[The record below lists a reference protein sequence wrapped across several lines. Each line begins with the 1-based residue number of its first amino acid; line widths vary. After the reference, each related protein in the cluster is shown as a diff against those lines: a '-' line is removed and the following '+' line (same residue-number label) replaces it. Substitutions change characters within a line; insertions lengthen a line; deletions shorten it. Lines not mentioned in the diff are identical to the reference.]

1 MKKTTFLLLLSENDY
16 ICMVLIRNCSNFIRE
31 LMRSTFYLFAMLF
44 LATTFFS
51 CETVEPSPRPTWGG
65 IVNPIEAFMY
75 PRDLKVF
82 ADGEE
87 GRRWLILVVPD
98 STKSSFA
105 PTSKS
110 TPAEVARYK
119 ELSQLVGNPTEPVVN
134 ECHFHRTWLTQGV
147 KAIRVVRTQADGR
160 DEEVTAQCGNL
171 YFYTDKQIFDCQFK
185 CGDRS
190 IFAKPLGETVEADYL
205 WLPGRDVFGLVAPL
219 NPDHLKLRIVLRLAD
234 GTEIEKELSEKGKK

>member
-1 MKKTTFLLLLSENDY
+1 MKSSFL
-16 ICMVLIRNCSNFIRE
+16 
-31 LMRSTFYLFAMLF
+31 TLFAMLF
-44 LATTFFS
+44 LAATFFS
-51 CETVEPSPRPTWGG
+51 CETDEPAPRARRE

-75 PRDLKVF
+75 PRDLKVYE
-82 ADGEE
+82 DEYDS
-87 GRRWLILVVPD
+87 RRWLILVVPD
-98 STKSSFA
+98 STQSSFA

-147 KAIRVVRTQADGR
+147 KGIRVLRTRADGR
-160 DEEVTAQCGNL
+160 DEDVTAQCGNL

-185 CGDRS
+185 CGNRS

-219 NPDHLKLRIVLRLAD
+219 NPDGLKQRIVLRLAD
-234 GTEIEKELSEKGKK
+234 GTEIEKELSDKRKK

>member
-1 MKKTTFLLLLSENDY
+1 MKSSFLS
-16 ICMVLIRNCSNFIRE
+16 
-31 LMRSTFYLFAMLF
+31 LFAVLF

-51 CETVEPSPRPTWGG
+51 CETVELTPGATWDE

-75 PRDLKVF
+75 PRDLKVYE
-82 ADGEE
+82 DEYDS
-87 GRRWLILVVPD
+87 RRWFIVVVPD

-134 ECHFHRTWLTQGV
+134 ECNFHYTWLTQGV

-171 YFYTDKQIFDCQFK
+171 YFYTYKQIFDCQFK
-185 CGDRS
+185 CGNRS
-190 IFAKPLGETVEADYL
+190 IFAKPLGEMVEADYL
-205 WLPGRDVFGLVAPL
+205 WLPGRDGFGLITPP
-219 NPDHLKLRIVLRLAD
+219 NPDHLKQRIVLRLAD
-234 GTEIEKELSEKGKK
+234 GTEIEKELRKKVEK

>member
-1 MKKTTFLLLLSENDY
+1 
-16 ICMVLIRNCSNFIRE
+16 
-31 LMRSTFYLFAMLF
+31 MRSTFYLFAVLF

-51 CETVEPSPRPTWGG
+51 CETDEPAPRATWGE

-119 ELSQLVGNPTEPVVN
+119 ELSKLVGNPTEPVAN

-160 DEEVTAQCGNL
+160 DEDVTAQCGNL

-205 WLPGRDVFGLVAPL
+205 WLPGEMFLAWW
-219 NPDHLKLRIVLRLAD
+219 LR
-234 GTEIEKELSEKGKK
+234 

>member
-1 MKKTTFLLLLSENDY
+1 MR
-16 ICMVLIRNCSNFIRE
+16 I
-31 LMRSTFYLFAMLF
+31 LMRSTFYLFAVLF

-51 CETVEPSPRPTWGG
+51 CETDEPSPRATWGE
-65 IVNPIEAFMY
+65 IVNPIKAFMY

-82 ADGEE
+82 ADGEG
-87 GRRWLILVVPD
+87 GRRWLILVIPD

-119 ELSQLVGNPTEPVVN
+119 ELSKLVGNPTEPVVN
-134 ECHFHRTWLTQGV
+134 ECNFRRTWLTQGV

-160 DEEVTAQCGNL
+160 DEDVTAQCGNL
-171 YFYTDKQIFDCQFK
+171 YFYTYKQIFDCQFK

-190 IFAKPLGETVEADYL
+190 IFAKPLGEVVEADYL

-219 NPDHLKLRIVLRLAD
+219 NPDGLKQRIVLRLAN
-234 GTEIEKELSEKGKK
+234 GTEIEKELSDKRKK

>member
-1 MKKTTFLLLLSENDY
+1 MKSSFL
-16 ICMVLIRNCSNFIRE
+16 
-31 LMRSTFYLFAMLF
+31 TLFAVLF

-51 CETVEPSPRPTWGG
+51 CETVELTPGATWDE

-75 PRDLKVF
+75 PRDLKVYE
-82 ADGEE
+82 DEYDS
-87 GRRWLILVVPD
+87 RRWFIVVVPD

-134 ECHFHRTWLTQGV
+134 ECNFHYTWLTQGV

-171 YFYTDKQIFDCQFK
+171 YFYTYKQIFDCQFK
-185 CGDRS
+185 CGNRS
-190 IFAKPLGETVEADYL
+190 IFAKPLGEMVEADYL
-205 WLPGRDVFGLVAPL
+205 WLPGRDGFGLVTPP
-219 NPDHLKLRIVLRLAD
+219 NPDHLKQRIVLRLAD
-234 GTEIEKELSEKGKK
+234 GTEIEKELRKKVEK

>member
-1 MKKTTFLLLLSENDY
+1 
-16 ICMVLIRNCSNFIRE
+16 
-31 LMRSTFYLFAMLF
+31 MRSTFYLFAVLF

-51 CETVEPSPRPTWGG
+51 CETDEPSPRPTWGE

-119 ELSQLVGNPTEPVVN
+119 ELSKLVGNPTEPVVN

-147 KAIRVVRTQADGR
+147 KAIPGCAHSCGWARRRCHCAMRQSLFLYGQTDFRLSIQMWQSKHLCQAARGDGR
-160 DEEVTAQCGNL
+160 SGLPVASGERCVWLGGSAKSRPSQAAHCASPCRRNGNRKR
-171 YFYTDKQIFDCQFK
+171 T
-185 CGDRS
+185 
-190 IFAKPLGETVEADYL
+190 LG
-205 WLPGRDVFGLVAPL
+205 
-219 NPDHLKLRIVLRLAD
+219 
-234 GTEIEKELSEKGKK
+234 

>member
-1 MKKTTFLLLLSENDY
+1 MKSSFL
-16 ICMVLIRNCSNFIRE
+16 
-31 LMRSTFYLFAMLF
+31 TLFAVLF

-51 CETVEPSPRPTWGG
+51 CDTVELTPGATWDE
-65 IVNPIEAFMY
+65 IVNPIEAFIY
-75 PRDLKVF
+75 PRDLKVYEDEYDSRQWF
-82 ADGEE
+82 
-87 GRRWLILVVPD
+87 IVVVPD

-134 ECHFHRTWLTQGV
+134 ECNFHYTWLTQGV

-171 YFYTDKQIFDCQFK
+171 SFYTYKQIFDCQFK

-190 IFAKPLGETVEADYL
+190 IFAKPLGEMVEADYL
-205 WLPGRDVFGLVAPL
+205 WLPGRDGFGLVTPP
-219 NPDHLKLRIVLRLAD
+219 NPDHLKQRIVLRLAD
-234 GTEIEKELSEKGKK
+234 GTEIEKELRRKAEK

>member
-1 MKKTTFLLLLSENDY
+1 
-16 ICMVLIRNCSNFIRE
+16 
-31 LMRSTFYLFAMLF
+31 
-44 LATTFFS
+44 
-51 CETVEPSPRPTWGG
+51 
-65 IVNPIEAFMY
+65 MY

-110 TPAEVARYK
+110 T
-119 ELSQLVGNPTEPVVN
+119 
-134 ECHFHRTWLTQGV
+134 
-147 KAIRVVRTQADGR
+147 QADGR
-160 DEEVTAQCGNL
+160 DEDVTAQCGNL

-190 IFAKPLGETVEADYL
+190 IFAKPLGETVEADYQ
-205 WLPGRDVFGLVAPL
+205 WLPGRDGFGLITPP
-219 NPDHLKLRIVLRLAD
+219 NPDHLKQRIVLRLAD
-234 GTEIEKELSEKGKK
+234 GTEIEKELSDKGKK

>member
-1 MKKTTFLLLLSENDY
+1 MKLFSL
-16 ICMVLIRNCSNFIRE
+16 
-31 LMRSTFYLFAMLF
+31 YLFAVLF

-51 CETVEPSPRPTWGG
+51 CETNEPAPRVTWGE
-65 IVNPIEAFMY
+65 IVNPIKAFMY
-75 PRDLKVF
+75 PRDLEVSE
-82 ADGEE
+82 DQYDS
-87 GRRWLILVVPD
+87 RRWHILVVPD

-119 ELSQLVGNPTEPVVN
+119 ELSRLVGNPTEPVVN
-134 ECHFHRTWLTQGV
+134 ECNFRRTWLTQGV
-147 KAIRVVRTQADGR
+147 KDIRVVRTQADGR

-171 YFYTDKQIFDCQFK
+171 YFYTYKQIFDCHFK

-190 IFAKPLGETVEADYL
+190 IFAKPLREVVEADYL
-205 WLPGRDVFGLVAPL
+205 WLPGIDEFGLVTPP
-219 NPDHLKLRIVLRLAD
+219 NPDHLKQRIVLRLAD

>member
-1 MKKTTFLLLLSENDY
+1 MKSSFL
-16 ICMVLIRNCSNFIRE
+16 
-31 LMRSTFYLFAMLF
+31 TLFAVLF

-51 CETVEPSPRPTWGG
+51 CETVEPSHRATWGE
-65 IVNPIEAFMY
+65 IVNPIKAFMY
-75 PRDLKVF
+75 PRDLEVSE
-82 ADGEE
+82 DQYDS
-87 GRRWLILVVPD
+87 RRWHILVVPD

-119 ELSQLVGNPTEPVVN
+119 ELSRLVGNPTEPVVN
-134 ECHFHRTWLTQGV
+134 ECNFRRTWLTQGV

-171 YFYTDKQIFDCQFK
+171 YFYTYKQIFDCHFK

-190 IFAKPLGETVEADYL
+190 IFAKPLGEVVEADYL
-205 WLPGRDVFGLVAPL
+205 WLPGIDEFGLVTPP
-219 NPDHLKLRIVLRLAD
+219 NPDHLKQRIVLRLAD
-234 GTEIEKELSEKGKK
+234 GTEIEKELRRKVEK

>member
-1 MKKTTFLLLLSENDY
+1 MKLSS
-16 ICMVLIRNCSNFIRE
+16 L
-31 LMRSTFYLFAMLF
+31 YLFAVLF

-51 CETVEPSPRPTWGG
+51 CETDEPAPRPTWGE
-65 IVNPIEAFMY
+65 IVNPVEAFMY
-75 PRDLKVF
+75 PRDLKVY
-82 ADGEE
+82 ADDND
-87 GRRWLILVVPD
+87 GRRWLILVIPD

-134 ECHFHRTWLTQGV
+134 ECNFRRTWLTQGV

-171 YFYTDKQIFDCQFK
+171 SFYTDKQIFDCQFK

-190 IFAKPLGETVEADYL
+190 IFAKPLGEVVEADYQ
-205 WLPGRDVFGLVAPL
+205 WLPGRDGFGLITPPIPTTSSSALCCALP
-219 NPDHLKLRIVLRLAD
+219 
-234 GTEIEKELSEKGKK
+234 TERKSKKNSRKKGKNKGARSRTMLPA

>member
-1 MKKTTFLLLLSENDY
+1 MKSSFL
-16 ICMVLIRNCSNFIRE
+16 
-31 LMRSTFYLFAMLF
+31 TLFAMLF
-44 LATTFFS
+44 LAATFFS
-51 CETVEPSPRPTWGG
+51 CETDEPAPRARRE

-75 PRDLKVF
+75 PRDIKVY
-82 ADGEE
+82 ADDD
-87 GRRWLILVVPD
+87 RRWLILVLPD

-119 ELSQLVGNPTEPVVN
+119 ELSKLVGNPTEPVVN

-171 YFYTDKQIFDCQFK
+171 SFYTYKQIFDCQFK

-190 IFAKPLGETVEADYL
+190 IFAKPLGEVVKADYQ
-205 WLPGRDVFGLVAPL
+205 WLPGRDGFGLITPP
-219 NPDHLKLRIVLRLAD
+219 NPDHLKQRIVLRLAD
-234 GTEIEKELSEKGKK
+234 GTEIEKELLEKREK

>member
-1 MKKTTFLLLLSENDY
+1 MKSSFL
-16 ICMVLIRNCSNFIRE
+16 
-31 LMRSTFYLFAMLF
+31 TLFAMLF

-51 CETVEPSPRPTWGG
+51 CETVELTPGATWDE
-65 IVNPIEAFMY
+65 IVNPIEAFIY
-75 PRDLKVF
+75 PRDLKVYEDEYDSRQWF
-82 ADGEE
+82 
-87 GRRWLILVVPD
+87 IVVVPD

-134 ECHFHRTWLTQGV
+134 ECNFHRTWLTQGV

-160 DEEVTAQCGNL
+160 DEEITAQCGNL
-171 YFYTDKQIFDCQFK
+171 YFYTYKQIFDCQFK

-190 IFAKPLGETVEADYL
+190 IFAKPLGEMVEADYR
-205 WLPGRDVFGLVAPL
+205 WLPGRDGFGLVTPP
-219 NPDHLKLRIVLRLAD
+219 NPDHLKQRIVLRLAD
-234 GTEIEKELSEKGKK
+234 GTEIEKELRRKMEK

>member
-1 MKKTTFLLLLSENDY
+1 M
-16 ICMVLIRNCSNFIRE
+16 RNYSNFIRA
-31 LMRSTFYLFAMLF
+31 LMRSTFYLFAVLF

-51 CETVEPSPRPTWGG
+51 CETDEPAPRATWGE

-119 ELSQLVGNPTEPVVN
+119 ELSKLVGNPTEPVVN

-171 YFYTDKQIFDCQFK
+171 YFYTTNRFSTANSNVAIEASLPNRSGRRSKRIT
-185 CGDRS
+185 CGFR
-190 IFAKPLGETVEADYL
+190 GEMFLAW
-205 WLPGRDVFGLVAPL
+205 WLR
-219 NPDHLKLRIVLRLAD
+219 
-234 GTEIEKELSEKGKK
+234 

>member
-1 MKKTTFLLLLSENDY
+1 
-16 ICMVLIRNCSNFIRE
+16 
-31 LMRSTFYLFAMLF
+31 MLF

-51 CETVEPSPRPTWGG
+51 CETDEPAPRPTWGE
-65 IVNPIEAFMY
+65 IVNPIKAFMY
-75 PRDLKVF
+75 PRDLEVSE
-82 ADGEE
+82 DQYDS
-87 GRRWLILVVPD
+87 RRWHILVVPD

-134 ECHFHRTWLTQGV
+134 ECNFHRTWLTQGV

-171 YFYTDKQIFDCQFK
+171 YFYTYKQIFDCQFK

-190 IFAKPLGETVEADYL
+190 IFAKPLGEMVEADYL
-205 WLPGRDVFGLVAPL
+205 WLPGRDGFGLVTPP
-219 NPDHLKLRIVLRLAD
+219 NPDRLKQRIVLRLAD
-234 GTEIEKELSEKGKK
+234 GTEIEKELRRKVEK

>member
-1 MKKTTFLLLLSENDY
+1 MKSSFL
-16 ICMVLIRNCSNFIRE
+16 
-31 LMRSTFYLFAMLF
+31 TLFAVLF

-51 CETVEPSPRPTWGG
+51 CETVELTPGATWDE

-75 PRDLKVF
+75 PRDLKVYE
-82 ADGEE
+82 DEYDS
-87 GRRWLILVVPD
+87 RRWFIVVVPD

-119 ELSQLVGNPTEPVVN
+119 ELSQLVGNPTELVVN
-134 ECHFHRTWLTQGV
+134 ECNFHYTWLTQGV

-171 YFYTDKQIFDCQFK
+171 YFYTYKQIFDCQFK
-185 CGDRS
+185 CGNRS
-190 IFAKPLGETVEADYL
+190 IFAKPLGEMVEADYL
-205 WLPGRDVFGLVAPL
+205 WLPGRDGFGLVTPP
-219 NPDHLKLRIVLRLAD
+219 NPDHLKQRIVLRLAD
-234 GTEIEKELSEKGKK
+234 GTEIEKELRKKVEK

>member
-1 MKKTTFLLLLSENDY
+1 MKSSFL
-16 ICMVLIRNCSNFIRE
+16 
-31 LMRSTFYLFAMLF
+31 TLFAMLF
-44 LATTFFS
+44 LTTTLFS
-51 CETVEPSPRPTWGG
+51 CETVELTPRATWDE
-65 IVNPIEAFMY
+65 IVNPIEAFMS
-75 PRDLKVF
+75 PRDLKVYE
-82 ADGEE
+82 DEYDS
-87 GRRWLILVVPD
+87 RRWFIVVVPD

-147 KAIRVVRTQADGR
+147 KAIRVVRTRADGR
-160 DEEVTAQCGNL
+160 DEDVTAQCGNL

-205 WLPGRDVFGLVAPL
+205 WLPGRDVFGLVAPP
-219 NPDHLKLRIVLRLAD
+219 NPDHLKQRIVLRLAD

>member
-1 MKKTTFLLLLSENDY
+1 MKSSFL
-16 ICMVLIRNCSNFIRE
+16 
-31 LMRSTFYLFAMLF
+31 TLFAVLF

-51 CETVEPSPRPTWGG
+51 CETNEPAPRARRE

-75 PRDLKVF
+75 PRDLKVYE
-82 ADGEE
+82 DEYDS
-87 GRRWLILVVPD
+87 RRWLILVVPD

-119 ELSQLVGNPTEPVVN
+119 ELSQ
-134 ECHFHRTWLTQGV
+134 RTWLTQGV
-147 KAIRVVRTQADGR
+147 KGIRVLRTQADGR
-160 DEEVTAQCGNL
+160 DEDVTAQCGNL

-185 CGDRS
+185 CGNRS
-190 IFAKPLGETVEADYL
+190 IFAKPLGEVVEADYL
-205 WLPGRDVFGLVAPL
+205 WLPGIDVFGLLAPP
-219 NPDHLKLRIVLRLAD
+219 NPDGLKQRIVLRLAD

>member
-1 MKKTTFLLLLSENDY
+1 MKSSFL
-16 ICMVLIRNCSNFIRE
+16 
-31 LMRSTFYLFAMLF
+31 TLFAMLF

-51 CETVEPSPRPTWGG
+51 CETVELTPGATWDE

-75 PRDLKVF
+75 PRDLKVYE
-82 ADGEE
+82 DEYDS
-87 GRRWLILVVPD
+87 RRWFIVVVPD

-134 ECHFHRTWLTQGV
+134 ECNFHYTWLTQGV

-171 YFYTDKQIFDCQFK
+171 YFYTYKQIFDCQFK

-190 IFAKPLGETVEADYL
+190 IFAKPLGEMVEADYL
-205 WLPGRDVFGLVAPL
+205 WLPGRDGFGLVTPP
-219 NPDHLKLRIVLRLAD
+219 NPDHLKQRIVLRLAD
-234 GTEIEKELSEKGKK
+234 GTEIEKELRRKAEK

>member
-1 MKKTTFLLLLSENDY
+1 
-16 ICMVLIRNCSNFIRE
+16 
-31 LMRSTFYLFAMLF
+31 MRSTFYLFAVLF

-51 CETVEPSPRPTWGG
+51 CETVEPSPRPTWGE
-65 IVNPIEAFMY
+65 IVNPIEVFMY

-160 DEEVTAQCGNL
+160 DEDVTAQCGN
-171 YFYTDKQIFDCQFK
+171 
-185 CGDRS
+185 RS

-219 NPDHLKLRIVLRLAD
+219 NPAGLKQRIVLRLAD
-234 GTEIEKELSEKGKK
+234 GTEIEKELSDKGKK

>member
-1 MKKTTFLLLLSENDY
+1 MKSSFL
-16 ICMVLIRNCSNFIRE
+16 
-31 LMRSTFYLFAMLF
+31 TLFAVLF

-51 CETVEPSPRPTWGG
+51 CETDEPAPRATWGE
-65 IVNPIEAFMY
+65 IVNPIKAFMY
-75 PRDLKVF
+75 PRDLEVSE
-82 ADGEE
+82 DQYDS
-87 GRRWLILVVPD
+87 RRWHILVVPD

-119 ELSQLVGNPTEPVVN
+119 ELSRLVGNPTEPVVN
-134 ECHFHRTWLTQGV
+134 ECNFRRTWLTQGV

-171 YFYTDKQIFDCQFK
+171 YFYTYKQIFDCHFK

-190 IFAKPLGETVEADYL
+190 IFAKPLGEVVEADYL
-205 WLPGRDVFGLVAPL
+205 WLPGIDEFGLITPP
-219 NPDHLKLRIVLRLAD
+219 NPDHLKQRIVLRLAD
-234 GTEIEKELSEKGKK
+234 GTEIEKELRRKMEK

>member
-1 MKKTTFLLLLSENDY
+1 MKSSFL
-16 ICMVLIRNCSNFIRE
+16 
-31 LMRSTFYLFAMLF
+31 TLFAMLF

-51 CETVEPSPRPTWGG
+51 CETDEPAPRPTWGE
-65 IVNPIEAFMY
+65 IVNPIKAFMY
-75 PRDLKVF
+75 PRDLEVSE
-82 ADGEE
+82 DQYDS
-87 GRRWLILVVPD
+87 RRWHILVVPD

-134 ECHFHRTWLTQGV
+134 ECNFRRTWLTQGV

-171 YFYTDKQIFDCQFK
+171 YFYTYKQIFDCHFK

-190 IFAKPLGETVEADYL
+190 IFAKPLGEVVEADYL
-205 WLPGRDVFGLVAPL
+205 WLPGIDEFGLVTPP
-219 NPDHLKLRIVLRLAD
+219 NPDHLKQRIVLRLAD

>member
-1 MKKTTFLLLLSENDY
+1 MKKSTFLLFLSENGY
-16 ICMVLIRNCSNFIRE
+16 LCIVSIRNYSNFIRI
-31 LMRSTFYLFAMLF
+31 LMRSTFYLFAVLF

-51 CETVEPSPRPTWGG
+51 CETDEPAPRPTWGE

-82 ADGEE
+82 ADDNDS
-87 GRRWLILVVPD
+87 RRWLILVVPD
-98 STKSSFA
+98 SAISSFA

-134 ECHFHRTWLTQGV
+134 ECNFRRTWLTQGV

-160 DEEVTAQCGNL
+160 DEDVTAQCGNL
-171 YFYTDKQIFDCQFK
+171 YFYTYKQIFDCQFK

-190 IFAKPLGETVEADYL
+190 IFAKPLGEVVEADYL

-219 NPDHLKLRIVLRLAD
+219 NPDGLKQRIVLRLAD
-234 GTEIEKELSEKGKK
+234 GTEIEKELLEKRKK

>member
-1 MKKTTFLLLLSENDY
+1 MKSSFLS
-16 ICMVLIRNCSNFIRE
+16 
-31 LMRSTFYLFAMLF
+31 LFAVLF

-51 CETVEPSPRPTWGG
+51 CETVELTPGATWDE

-75 PRDLKVF
+75 PRDLKVYE
-82 ADGEE
+82 DEYDS
-87 GRRWLILVVPD
+87 RRWFIVVVPD

-134 ECHFHRTWLTQGV
+134 ECNFHYTWLTQGV

-171 YFYTDKQIFDCQFK
+171 YFYTYKQIFDCQFK
-185 CGDRS
+185 CGNRS
-190 IFAKPLGETVEADYL
+190 IFAKPLGEMVEADYL
-205 WLPGRDVFGLVAPL
+205 WLPGRDGFGLVTPP
-219 NPDHLKLRIVLRLAD
+219 NPDHLKQRIVLRLAD
-234 GTEIEKELSEKGKK
+234 GTEIEKELRRKVKK

>member
-1 MKKTTFLLLLSENDY
+1 MKSSFL
-16 ICMVLIRNCSNFIRE
+16 
-31 LMRSTFYLFAMLF
+31 TLFAVLF

-51 CETVEPSPRPTWGG
+51 CETVELTPGATWDE

-75 PRDLKVF
+75 PRDLKVYE
-82 ADGEE
+82 DEYDS
-87 GRRWLILVVPD
+87 RRWHILVVPD

-119 ELSQLVGNPTEPVVN
+119 ELSRLVGNPTEPVVN
-134 ECHFHRTWLTQGV
+134 ECNFRRTWLTQGV

-171 YFYTDKQIFDCQFK
+171 YFYTYKQIFDCHFK

-190 IFAKPLGETVEADYL
+190 IFAKPLGEVVEADYL
-205 WLPGRDVFGLVAPL
+205 WLPGIDEFGLVTPP
-219 NPDHLKLRIVLRLAD
+219 NPDHLKQRIVLRLAD
-234 GTEIEKELSEKGKK
+234 GTEIEKELRRKVEK

>member
-1 MKKTTFLLLLSENDY
+1 MKSSFL
-16 ICMVLIRNCSNFIRE
+16 
-31 LMRSTFYLFAMLF
+31 TLFAVLF

-51 CETVEPSPRPTWGG
+51 CETVELTPGATWDE

-75 PRDLKVF
+75 PRDLKVYE
-82 ADGEE
+82 DEYDS
-87 GRRWLILVVPD
+87 RRWFIVVVPD

-134 ECHFHRTWLTQGV
+134 ECNFHRTWLTQGV

-171 YFYTDKQIFDCQFK
+171 YFYTYKQIFDCQFK

-190 IFAKPLGETVEADYL
+190 IFAKPLGEMVEADYL
-205 WLPGRDVFGLVAPL
+205 WLPGRDGFGLITPP
-219 NPDHLKLRIVLRLAD
+219 NPDHLKQRIVLRLAD
-234 GTEIEKELSEKGKK
+234 GTEIEKELRRKVEK

>member
-1 MKKTTFLLLLSENDY
+1 MKSSFL
-16 ICMVLIRNCSNFIRE
+16 
-31 LMRSTFYLFAMLF
+31 TLFAVLF

-51 CETVEPSPRPTWGG
+51 CETVEPSHRATWGE
-65 IVNPIEAFMY
+65 IVNPIKAFMY
-75 PRDLKVF
+75 PRDLEVSE
-82 ADGEE
+82 DQYDS
-87 GRRWLILVVPD
+87 RRWHILVVPD

-134 ECHFHRTWLTQGV
+134 ECNFHYTWLTQGV

-171 YFYTDKQIFDCQFK
+171 YFYTYKQIFDCHFK

-190 IFAKPLGETVEADYL
+190 IFAKPLGEVVEADYL
-205 WLPGRDVFGLVAPL
+205 WLPGIDEFGLVTPP
-219 NPDHLKLRIVLRLAD
+219 NPDHLKQRIVLRLAD
-234 GTEIEKELSEKGKK
+234 GTEIEKELRRKVEK

>member
-1 MKKTTFLLLLSENDY
+1 
-16 ICMVLIRNCSNFIRE
+16 
-31 LMRSTFYLFAMLF
+31 MRSTFYLFAVLF
-44 LATTFFS
+44 LAATFFS
-51 CETVEPSPRPTWGG
+51 CETDEPAPRARRE

-75 PRDLKVF
+75 PRDIKVY
-82 ADGEE
+82 ADDDD
-87 GRRWLILVVPD
+87 GRRWLILVLPD

-160 DEEVTAQCGNL
+160 DEDVTAQCGNL
-171 YFYTDKQIFDCQFK
+171 SFYTDKQIFDCQFK

-190 IFAKPLGETVEADYL
+190 IFAKPLGEVVEADYL
-205 WLPGRDVFGLVAPL
+205 WLPGEM
-219 NPDHLKLRIVLRLAD
+219 VLA
-234 GTEIEKELSEKGKK
+234 

>member
-1 MKKTTFLLLLSENDY
+1 MKKATFLLLLSENVY
-16 ICMVLIRNCSNFIRE
+16 LCIASIRNYSNFMRA
-31 LMRSTFYLFAMLF
+31 LMRSTFYLFAVLF

-51 CETVEPSPRPTWGG
+51 CETVEPSPRPTWGE

-119 ELSQLVGNPTEPVVN
+119 ELSQLVGNPT
-134 ECHFHRTWLTQGV
+134 
-147 KAIRVVRTQADGR
+147 
-160 DEEVTAQCGNL
+160 
-171 YFYTDKQIFDCQFK
+171 
-185 CGDRS
+185 
-190 IFAKPLGETVEADYL
+190 GE
-205 WLPGRDVFGLVAPL
+205 
-219 NPDHLKLRIVLRLAD
+219 
-234 GTEIEKELSEKGKK
+234 

>member
-1 MKKTTFLLLLSENDY
+1 
-16 ICMVLIRNCSNFIRE
+16 
-31 LMRSTFYLFAMLF
+31 
-44 LATTFFS
+44 
-51 CETVEPSPRPTWGG
+51 
-65 IVNPIEAFMY
+65 MY

-119 ELSQLVGNPTEPVVN
+119 ELSQLVGNPTEPVAN

-147 KAIRVVRTQADGR
+147 KAIRVVRTHADGR
-160 DEEVTAQCGNL
+160 DEDVTAQCGNL

-185 CGDRS
+185 CGNRS

-219 NPDHLKLRIVLRLAD
+219 NPDGLKQRIVLRLAN
-234 GTEIEKELSEKGKK
+234 GTEIEKELSKKRTK

>member
-1 MKKTTFLLLLSENDY
+1 MKSSFL
-16 ICMVLIRNCSNFIRE
+16 
-31 LMRSTFYLFAMLF
+31 TLFAVLF

-51 CETVEPSPRPTWGG
+51 CETVELTPGATWDE

-75 PRDLKVF
+75 PRDLKVYE
-82 ADGEE
+82 DEYDS
-87 GRRWLILVVPD
+87 RRWFIVVVPD

-134 ECHFHRTWLTQGV
+134 ECNFHRTWLTQGV

-171 YFYTDKQIFDCQFK
+171 YFYTYKQIFDCQFK

-190 IFAKPLGETVEADYL
+190 IFAKPLGEMVEADYL
-205 WLPGRDVFGLVAPL
+205 WLPGRDGFGLITPP
-219 NPDHLKLRIVLRLAD
+219 NPDHLKQRIVLRLAD
-234 GTEIEKELSEKGKK
+234 GTEIEKELRKKVEK

>member
-1 MKKTTFLLLLSENDY
+1 MKSSFL
-16 ICMVLIRNCSNFIRE
+16 
-31 LMRSTFYLFAMLF
+31 TLFAVLF

-51 CETVEPSPRPTWGG
+51 CETVELTPGATWDE

-75 PRDLKVF
+75 PRDLKVYE
-82 ADGEE
+82 DEYDS
-87 GRRWLILVVPD
+87 RRWFIVVVPD

-134 ECHFHRTWLTQGV
+134 ECNFHYTWLTQGV

-171 YFYTDKQIFDCQFK
+171 YFYTYKQIFDCQFK

-190 IFAKPLGETVEADYL
+190 IFAKPLGEMVEADYL
-205 WLPGRDVFGLVAPL
+205 WLPGRDGFGLVTPP
-219 NPDHLKLRIVLRLAD
+219 NPDHLKQRIVLRLAD
-234 GTEIEKELSEKGKK
+234 GTEIEKELRRKAEK